1 MGSEPA
7 RRRAALEPGYVLV
20 PDQDGRGP
28 ALLASHS
35 PATGDTY
42 FPRRSCCPV
51 TFGPVEDVEL
61 SAPGELYSWTYIA
74 QRRPDGTVVPVG
86 VGQVDLPEGPR
97 IQAPLAGAPGDW
109 EIGMA
114 VELELT
120 PVLDP
125 RGEPF
130 VDAEGA
136 EMVTFGF
143 RPVAP

>member
-1 MGSEPA
+1 MASEP
-7 RRRAALEPGYVLV
+7 RRQVLLEPGYVTG
-20 PDQDGRGP
+20 PGDGEAPR
-28 ALLASHS
+28 LLGSRS
-35 PATGDTY
+35 PATGDVH
-42 FPRRSCCPV
+42 FPRRRSCPT

-61 SAPGELYSWTYIA
+61 ARRGELHSWTYIA

-86 VGQVDLPEGPR
+86 VAQVDLPDGPR
-97 IQAPLAGAPGDW
+97 VQAPLAGAPGDW

-125 RGEPF
+125 GGEPF
-130 VDAEGA
+130 LDPDGSEL
-136 EMVTFGF
+136 VTFGF